1 MASWRTPEL
10 DRSAADAL
18 AVLTLYA
25 SGRPEDAALAGDLL
39 DDLVARPDGVSEL
52 YDLKQDP
59 RELHNLYGNRGYA
72 TQQEQL
78 HRRML
83 DWYIRTADVAP
94 KQHDPRGFPKP

>member
-39 DDLVARPDGVSEL
+39 DDLVARPDGVESVIGGLVSISAALLALLEHQAAVRPPDALDHLGRLVLQLAGERGEL
-52 YDLKQDP
+52 
-59 RELHNLYGNRGYA
+59 
-72 TQQEQL
+72 
-78 HRRML
+78 
-83 DWYIRTADVAP
+83 
-94 KQHDPRGFPKP
+94 